1 MRKDEHAG
9 TAADYKV
16 RHFKRS
22 MRYLIVALLPLL
34 LCWLLIIN
42 QSRDWAMR
50 ITEQNAANLVEKNA
64 SLIDK
69 HLSGLRQDVYSLL
82 NDQNF
87 NELLIESAAS
97 ALHYSEKSDELNTVV
112 GQYFWNLESIN
123 SIYLVSSW
131 YSDVFFYTTSLPRIL
146 KPENVAYREAITSS
160 PTWFPA
166 ARIDEVISISD
177 RYNKYF
183 SDFQVIT
190 LGVKAPMSYVSKGV
204 WHRSSQAADAPMLLL
219 NLNTSIF
226 DNWLKRDHLL
236 DDTSYR
242 IYTPDLRP
250 VYTADALSWDELDPN
265 LLPVPTGAEAP
276 APYSTYLEENGR
288 GLFIY
293 SRVLEETGWIITSY
307 TSVDSA
313 FLYFGSGISLVSLIV
328 ILLTILLVLVVVR
341 VTMRGI
347 SEPLALLCEGLHE
360 TAEGNYA
367 FRIHNTRYTSYQT
380 VFLTYNSMNEHIDRL
395 IKENYEVKLS
405 EKELEIQ
412 MVNMQFNPHFLYNM
426 LNIIS
431 LMALESGNEKV
442 SDMLSK
448 LSYMM
453 RYSAKTASGIV
464 PFHED
469 LHYIE
474 AYISAMQ
481 LRANDNF
488 EYVCD
493 VAPELMYHPVPKFM
507 LQPFV
512 ENAIQHGFCD
522 ASPDFIYTL
531 RITGRREGD
540 DLYFSVADN
549 GKGFER
555 QAIETLWKKENAGI
569 GIANTHKRI
578 QLYYGK
584 RYGVTIESNPQGGAV
599 VTVHIPYAGR
609 QEAGKASG
617 QGYQA
622 ARILS

>member
-1 MRKDEHAG
+1 MRAEVSSG
-9 TAADYKV
+9 TAAAYKM

-22 MRYLIVALLPLL
+22 MRYLMVALLPLFV
-34 LCWLLIIN
+34 CWLLIIN
-42 QSRDWAMR
+42 QSRDWAMA
-50 ITEQNAANLVEKNA
+50 ITEQNAANMVEKNA

-69 HLSGLRQDVYSLL
+69 HLTGLRQNVYSLL
-82 NDQNF
+82 NDQTF
-87 NELLIESAAS
+87 NELMMESSSS
-97 ALHYSEKSDELNTVV
+97 ALDYYRRDSDMDTIV
-112 GQYFWNLESIN
+112 GQYFWNLEGIN
-123 SIYLVSSW
+123 TIYVVSSW
-131 YSDVFFYTTSLPRIL
+131 YSDVFFNSTSLPRIL
-146 KPENVAYREAITSS
+146 MPEYISFRDQLTTS

-166 ARIDEVISISD
+166 SRIDEVITIND

-190 LGVKAPMSYVSKGV
+190 LGVKASMNYVSRGV
-204 WHRSSQAADAPMLLL
+204 WHRSSADDRDLPILLL

-226 DNWLKRDHLL
+226 DQWLKSDHLL

-242 IYTPDLRP
+242 IYTADLKP
-250 VYTADALSWDELDPN
+250 VYTSENLSWDNIDPQ
-265 LLPVPTGAEAP
+265 LLPVPDAAMDAP
-276 APYSTYLEENGR
+276 TSYSTYLEKDGQ

-293 SRVLEETGWIITSY
+293 SRALEETGWIITSY
-307 TSVDSA
+307 TSVDNV

-328 ILLTILLVLVVVR
+328 ILITIVLVLIVVR
-341 VTMRGI
+341 VTMRSI

-367 FRIHNTRYTSYQT
+367 HRITNTRYGTYRT
-380 VFLTYNSMNEHIDRL
+380 AFAAYNSMNEHIDRL
-395 IKENYEVKLS
+395 IEENYEVKLS

-426 LNIIS
+426 LNTIS
-431 LMALESGNEKV
+431 LMALESGHEKV
-442 SDMLSK
+442 SAMLTR

-481 LRANDNF
+481 LRANDQF
-488 EYVCD
+488 DYICD
-493 VAPELMYHPVPKFM
+493 VDPELMNHPVPKFM

-512 ENAIQHGFCD
+512 ENAIQHGF
-522 ASPDFIYTL
+522 SNEQKDFTYTL
-531 RITGRREGD
+531 RITGRREGN

-549 GKGFER
+549 GKGFEQ

-584 RYGVTIESNPQGGAV
+584 SYGVTVESKPRAGAV
-599 VTVHIPYAGR
+599 VTVHIPYKGTS
-609 QEAGKASG
+609 EA
-617 QGYQA
+617 
-622 ARILS
+622 

>member
-1 MRKDEHAG
+1 MCKDKRAG

-22 MRYLIVALLPLL
+22 MRYLVVALLPLL
-34 LCWLLIIN
+34 LCWMLIIN
-42 QSRDWAMR
+42 QSRDWAMS

-69 HLSGLRQDVYSLL
+69 HLAGLRQDVYSLL
-82 NDQNF
+82 NDRYF
-87 NELLIESAAS
+87 NELLIESS
-97 ALHYSEKSDELNTVV
+97 TSVLDYYEKSDEINTIV
-112 GQYFWNLESIN
+112 GQYFWNLDSIN
-123 SIYLVSSW
+123 SMYLVSSW
-131 YSDVFFYTTSLPRIL
+131 YSNVFFNTTSLPRIL
-146 KPENVAYREAITSS
+146 QPEYVAYRDAITSS

-166 ARIDEVISISD
+166 ARINEVISIGD
-177 RYNKYF
+177 RYSKYF

-204 WHRSSQAADAPMLLL
+204 WHRSSQIVDPPVLLL

-226 DNWLKRDHLL
+226 DDWLKSDHLL
-236 DDTSYR
+236 DDTGYR

-250 VYTADALSWDELDPN
+250 VYASDALDWDELDPD
-265 LLPVPTGAEAP
+265 LLPVPTGSEPSAS
-276 APYSTYLEENGR
+276 YSTYMEEDGQ
-288 GLFIY
+288 GMFIY
-293 SRVLEETGWIITSY
+293 SRLLEETGWIITSY

-313 FLYFGSGISLVSLIV
+313 FLYFGSGISLISLIV
-328 ILLTILLVLVVVR
+328 ILLTIVLVLVVVR
-341 VTMRGI
+341 ITMRGI

-367 FRIHNTRYTSYQT
+367 YRIHDSRYANYRTAFSA
-380 VFLTYNSMNEHIDRL
+380 YNSMNEHIDRL
-395 IKENYEVKLS
+395 IEENYEVKLS

-426 LNIIS
+426 LNTIS
-431 LMALESGNEKV
+431 LMALESGHEKV
-442 SDMLSK
+442 SAMLSK

-512 ENAIQHGFCD
+512 ENAIQHGF
-522 ASPDFIYTL
+522 SNEHPEFTYTL
-531 RITGRREGD
+531 CITGRRDGD

-549 GKGFER
+549 GKGFEQ

-584 RYGVTIESNPQGGAV
+584 RYGVTIESKPQGGAM
-599 VTVHIPYAGR
+599 VTVHIPYAIRKEG
-609 QEAGKASG
+609 
-617 QGYQA
+617 
-622 ARILS
+622 